1 MSMRQML
8 LLGLVCILAPM
19 PNAWAALVFN
29 CTVSTTGISFGTY
42 NPLNTVGNAS
52 TGSWAVTCTA
62 TGSGSGT
69 VSGSLS
75 VSTGASNS
83 YATRYMLAGANKLAY
98 NVYLDPG
105 HNQIL
110 GNGSGGSYA
119 PTESGTVTA
128 GQIYQVSGA
137 LYGFMP
143 ASQNAVPGSYAD
155 TLVVTVSY

>member
-1 MSMRQML
+1 MR
-8 LLGLVCILAPM
+8 LLGLVCILTLTT
-19 PNAWAALVFN
+19 NARAALVFN
-29 CTVSTTGISFGTY
+29 CTVSTTGINFGTY

-52 TGSWAVTCTA
+52 TGTWAVTCTA

-69 VSGSLS
+69 VSGTLNL
-75 VSTGASNS
+75 STGASGS
-83 YATRYMLAGANKLAY
+83 YATRTMRAGANKLAY

-105 HNQIL
+105 HSEIL

-143 ASQNAVPGSYAD
+143 ASQNVAPGSYAD
-155 TLVVTVSY
+155 TLVVTVTY

>member
-1 MSMRQML
+1 MSTRRRL
-8 LLGLVCILAPM
+8 LLGWICIFAAVPD
-19 PNAWAALVFN
+19 AQAALVFN
-29 CTVSTTGISFGTY
+29 CTVSTTGIRFGTY
-42 NPLNTVGNAS
+42 NPLSTVGNAS
-52 TGSWAVTCTA
+52 TGTWAVTCTA

-69 VSGSLS
+69 VSGTLSL
-75 VSTGASNS
+75 STGASGS
-83 YATRYMLAGANKLAY
+83 YATRTMLAGANKLAY

-105 HNQIL
+105 HSEIL

-143 ASQNAVPGSYAD
+143 ASQNVAPGSYAD
-155 TLVVTVSY
+155 TLVVTVTY

>member
-1 MSMRQML
+1 MNTRQTL
-8 LLGLVCILAPM
+8 LLGLVCILAATT
-19 PNAWAALVFN
+19 NARAALVFN

-42 NPLNTVGNAS
+42 NPLNSAGNSS

-69 VSGSLS
+69 VTGTLS
-75 VSTGASNS
+75 VSTGASDS
-83 YATRYMLAGANKLAY
+83 YATRYMHAGADKLAY

-105 HNQIL
+105 HSEIL

-143 ASQNAVPGSYAD
+143 ASQNVAPGSYAD
-155 TLVVTVSY
+155 TLVVTVTY

>member
-1 MSMRQML
+1 MSTRQTL
-8 LLGLVCILAPM
+8 VLGLVCMLGAT
-19 PNAWAALVFN
+19 PNARAALVFN

-42 NPLNTVGNAS
+42 NPLNMVGNSS
-52 TGSWAVTCTA
+52 TGNWAVTCTA

-69 VSGSLS
+69 VTGTLS
-75 VSTGASNS
+75 VSTGASDS

-105 HNQIL
+105 HSEIL

-143 ASQNAVPGSYAD
+143 ASQNVAPGSYAD
-155 TLVVTVSY
+155 TLVVTVTY